1 MKFILYCTINEKALN
16 LTLYADQIAKVYD
29 KFRISKLLSFKCISE
44 SCSKDLIQLSNGYF
58 VDQTN
63 LLKHFFLYC
72 FIVLVKKN
80 QTSIFHEK
88 IYLNKEKTIEIQ

>member
-1 MKFILYCTINEKALN
+1 MKFIFYCIINEKALN

-29 KFRISKLLSFKCISE
+29 KFRIRLLSFKCISE
-44 SCSKDLIQLSNGYF
+44 SCSKDLIQFF